1 MGISYLIAGLT
12 FFFLPNISIIDLLP
26 DFIGCILI
34 IKGLGKLSDLTPL
47 LMNAKLAF
55 IKAMYVNIA
64 KFVLMF
70 SVPYF
75 GNTND
80 MFLLIFSFVFL
91 VLDLIYVFP
100 AFKKLLDG
108 FVYLG
113 NRTNAS
119 VLYKNQ
125 SELSTLTTIFLFV
138 KSSLPVLADLSYI
151 SKPEYSNNISSG
163 NEFYLSNYRLL
174 LVSVNILVTSI
185 VGVVWLVYA
194 VNYFKSIK
202 KDKALIEY
210 LKNEYKTKVLTNTG
224 LFIRRNI
231 KSAFIFILVGG
242 FLMFDLLVDSVNILP
257 DFLGGLFILLA
268 ALTLKK
274 HCKTRTLFVTSLFF
288 TIVAIVSWGTLS
300 YFAAKFPAVYIWNN
314 FEAYEL
320 FIVVNITNA
329 IKYIF
334 CIGVF
339 IAIYGLIKSIILNYA
354 GASVEELKTV
364 SKLVDEQ
371 QKVFSKQNIIC
382 LAIGILCCLSGI
394 LRMVLLYDFP
404 TFMFID
410 YALNIIWYIYISKFL
425 FSINDAVEYKY
436 L

>member
-1 MGISYLIAGLT
+1 MGISYLIAGLI
-12 FFFLPNISIIDLLP
+12 FFFLPNFSIIDLLP

-64 KFVLMF
+64 KFILMF

-100 AFKKLLDG
+100 AFKMLLDG

-113 NRTNAS
+113 NRTNAP

-125 SELSTLTTIFLFV
+125 SELSTLTTIFLIV

-151 SKPEYSNNISSG
+151 SKPEYSNNVTSG

-174 LVSVNILVTSI
+174 LVSVNLLITSI
-185 VGVVWLVYA
+185 IGIIWLVYA
-194 VNYFKSIK
+194 INYFKDIK
-202 KDKALIEY
+202 NDRNLIEQLDEQY
-210 LKNEYKTKVLTNTG
+210 NTTVLTNTG

-231 KSAFIFILVGG
+231 KTAFIFILVGG
-242 FLMFDLLVDSVNILP
+242 VLMFDLLVDYVNILP
-257 DFLGGLFILLA
+257 DFVGGVLIVLA
-268 ALTLKK
+268 ALKLRKQ
-274 HCKTRTLFVTSLFF
+274 CKTNTLLITSSIFTVTS
-288 TIVAIVSWGTLS
+288 IISWSILA

-320 FIVVNITNA
+320 FIIVNIANV
-329 IKYIF
+329 IKYISCIPVFISLF
-334 CIGVF
+334 CI
-339 IAIYGLIKSIILNYA
+339 IKDIILNYT
-354 GASVEELKTV
+354 GTSITELKTAP
-364 SKLVDEQ
+364 KFVDEQ
-371 QKVFSKQNIIC
+371 QRLFTKQNTIC
-382 LAIGILCCLSGI
+382 LIFGILGCVSGVVR
-394 LRMVLLYDFP
+394 LALLYDFP
-404 TFMFID
+404 TYMIVD
-410 YALNIIWYIYISKFL
+410 YALNIIGYIYLSKLL
-425 FSINDAVEYKY
+425 FTINDAVEYKY